1 MTTTSGF
8 TVTVDGS
15 PLPDDAQRLL
25 IAAAVDDSLRL
36 PDAFTL
42 RFRDSERLVIA
53 KSGVKIGSAVVI
65 SVAVDDRARSGGGPQ
80 TLIEGEVTAL
90 EAESDPT
97 GTFTVVRG
105 YDPSHRLF
113 RGRQTHSYTQVTA
126 SDVVTRV
133 ARRAGLAVGTVQA
146 TSTVYDHL
154 SQGGVTDWEFLSG
167 LAREIGWE
175 IAVRAGKLDF
185 GPPAE
190 SRTAPDASGDGAGQP
205 LVLRLGSTLL
215 RFRSVVT
222 AAQQVPQ
229 VQARGWD
236 LDTKTA
242 LVGTAPART
251 TAVELPTAAP
261 ASLAETFHA
270 PAHVA
275 SDTAYRSQAEVDA
288 GAVAAAAR
296 IAGSFAELDAV
307 ARGNPALRAGAAVT
321 LAGVGEPFDG
331 KYVLSSSR
339 HRYDPT
345 SGYTTAFAVTGRQ
358 ERSLLGL
365 TGGGTAGAGSAARG
379 AAGPVVGLVSDAGD
393 PQRRGRV
400 KLTFPWLSE
409 DYVSDWARTV
419 HPGAGQH
426 RGMVVVPEVG
436 DEVLVAFEQGDLRRP
451 YVLGGLHNGVDEV
464 PATPSATP
472 VDLLDSGSGAIN
484 RRSWVS
490 RRGHRIDLLDQDG
503 RSEGVAAATA
513 DGAVR
518 VLLDGVGTAVTVH
531 SDGTVTVQGG
541 KGVVVDAGTGTL
553 DLRGDRVTVTARSG
567 VTVDGGTGTVALTT
581 AGPLTAKGTTTTVEG
596 SGTTTVKSTGVLTV
610 QGSLVKIN

>member
-8 TVTVDGS
+8 TVTIDGS

-53 KSGVKIGSAVVI
+53 KSGAKIGSKVVI
-65 SVAVDDRARSGGGPQ
+65 SVVVDDRAGSGSGPQ
-80 TLIEGEVTAL
+80 PLTEGEVTAL

-97 GTFTVVRG
+97 GTFTVIRG
-105 YDPSHRLF
+105 YDASHRLF

-133 ARRAGLAVGTVQA
+133 AQRAGLAVGTIES
-146 TSTVYDHL
+146 TSTVYEHL

-185 GPPAE
+185 RRPTD
-190 SRTAPDASGDGAGQP
+190 SSTAPDATGDGAPPP
-205 LVLRLGSTLL
+205 LVLRLGSNLL

-236 LDTKTA
+236 VDAKTA

-251 TAVELPTAAP
+251 TAVQLPTTEP
-261 ASLAETFHA
+261 ASLAQTFGA

-275 SDTAYRSQAEVDA
+275 SETAHRTQAEVDA
-288 GAVAAAAR
+288 AAGAVAAR

-307 ARGNPALRAGAAVT
+307 ARGNPALRAGAAVS

-331 KYVLSSSR
+331 KYVLSTSR

-345 SGYTTAFAVTGRQ
+345 SGYTTSFAVTGRQ

-365 TGGGTAGAGSAARG
+365 TGAAAASGPAAQGG
-379 AAGPVVGLVSDAGD
+379 GPVVGLVSDAGD

-419 HPGAGQH
+419 QPGAGKD
-426 RGMVVVPEVG
+426 RGMTIVPEVG

-451 YVLGGLHNGVDEV
+451 YVLGGLHNGVDAV
-464 PATPSATP
+464 PAAPSATP

-503 RSEGVAAATA
+503 RAEGVAAATA

-531 SDGTVTVQGG
+531 SDGTVTVRGG

-567 VTVDGGTGTVALTT
+567 VTVDGGTGAVALTT
-581 AGPLTAKGTTTTVEG
+581 AGPLTAKGATTTVEG
-596 SGTTTVKSTGVLTV
+596 SGTTTVKSAGVLTV
-610 QGSLVKIN
+610 QGSLVRIN